1 MSQLGDGNLVASWI
15 ILGLIVV
22 MAGAVILHPY
32 LILFE
37 ELRRRG
43 RPWTLT
49 NIFSRINTLQIALN
63 ISCVLYLYG
72 MWRQFLETDELASMG
87 LKIAT
92 ATFLG
97 LCESFYV
104 LFSWTRSSDLIKSQV
119 SSKFATFLRYAVH
132 IVPLFYVS
140 PGVLLLFDSKKAHD
154 MLLVV
159 NGILTLAL
167 DGVFA
172 TRFMRQILQLRNVNI
187 PVPDEFRIISFYG
200 LLSCLFCFLCVAF
213 FAVTI
218 VLNPHPDTHSI
229 PQNAPLA
236 FYVAYVFLLV
246 FLVLAVL
253 AALVMKWRLGHPS
266 LFAREQV
273 HSLVRDFLT
282 EKDGGQV
289 KLSVATTRQSSA
301 DTPGSIRKAHE
312 SSA

>member
-1 MSQLGDGNLVASWI
+1 MSQPGNGNLVTSWI

-22 MAGAVILHPY
+22 MAGAVILNPY

-37 ELRRRG
+37 ELKRRG
-43 RPWTLT
+43 RPWTLS
-49 NIFSRINTLQIALN
+49 NIFSRINMIQIALN
-63 ISCVLYLYG
+63 ISCTVYLYT
-72 MWRQFLETDELASMG
+72 MRMQFLETKELASMG
-87 LKIAT
+87 LQIVT
-92 ATFLG
+92 ATCLG
-97 LCESFYV
+97 FCESFYV

-132 IVPLFYVS
+132 IAPLFYVS
-140 PGVLLLFDSKKAHD
+140 PGVLLLFDGKMAHN

-159 NGILTLAL
+159 NGVLTLAL

-172 TRFMRQILQLRNVNI
+172 TRFMHQMLELRNVNI
-187 PVPDEFRIISFYG
+187 PVPDEFKIISFYG
-200 LLSCLFCFLCVAF
+200 LLSCLFCFLCVVF
-213 FAVTI
+213 FAMTI
-218 VLNPHPDTHSI
+218 VLNPDPDSHSI

-236 FYVAYVFLLV
+236 FYVVYDFLLA

-282 EKDGGQV
+282 EKEV
-289 KLSVATTRQSSA
+289 KLSVATTRQSSLA
-301 DTPGSIRKAHE
+301 TPRSIQKIHE